1 MSDVRINPFQIYS
14 RNTPDV
20 DLKESLSDFEEDE
33 LVENLEIKHKDFEM
47 TENDIDKE
55 ISKRMNIL
63 TPYFLMVDHSLTDSQ
78 LSIIKLEAKNAIRI
92 YTKRKT
98 CQKWKTPIFQHFQT

>member
-1 MSDVRINPFQIYS
+1 
-14 RNTPDV
+14 
-20 DLKESLSDFEEDE
+20 
-33 LVENLEIKHKDFEM
+33 M
-47 TENDIDKE
+47 TDNDIDKE

-63 TPYFLMVDHSLTDSQ
+63 TPYFLMVDSLTDSQ